1 MHVVVYGAG
10 AVGGV
15 VGAELFR
22 SGTPTTLIARG
33 AHLQAIRDNG
43 LVLDAADGRH
53 TLPIPAAAS
62 AAEIDWTDD
71 TVVLLCVKSQ
81 QTTTALDDL
90 RAHAPRTTPIV
101 SAQNGVVNEREILRR
116 FPNTY
121 AMCVMIM
128 ALHLAPGV
136 VIQGSSAVPGILDVG
151 RFPTGVD
158 EVTDAIAATL
168 RSAGFL
174 AEPRDDIMAWKYRKL
189 VLNVVN
195 GIDACYR
202 PDGQAFGELI
212 HRARREAEAAITA
225 AGIEMVGKEVDRE
238 RRDHHMVRRDTGEHS
253 LGSSTWQ
260 SLQRGLDDVE
270 IDYLAGE
277 IVLLGRLH
285 GIPTPVNELVQ
296 TETARLVREHLPAG
310 SLDAAD
316 ALRVLDRGRPA

>member
-10 AVGGV
+10 AVGGAI
-15 VGAELFR
+15 GAELFR
-22 SGTPTTLIARG
+22 SGTPTTLVARG
-33 AHLQAIRDNG
+33 AHLQAIRDHG
-43 LVLDAADGRH
+43 LILDTADGRH
-53 TLPIPAAAS
+53 TLPIPSAAS
-62 AAEIDWTDD
+62 AAEIEWTDD

-81 QTTTALDDL
+81 QTATALDDL

-116 FPNTY
+116 FPNAY
-121 AMCVMIM
+121 AMCVMII
-128 ALHLAPGV
+128 ALHLEPGV

-151 RFPTGVD
+151 RYPTGVD
-158 EVTDAIAATL
+158 EVTDAITATL

-174 AEPRDDIMAWKYRKL
+174 AEPRADIMAWKYRKL

-202 PDGQAFGELI
+202 PDDQAFGELI
-212 HRARREAEAAITA
+212 HRARREAEAAISA
-225 AGIEMVGKEVDRE
+225 AGIEMVSKEVDRE
-238 RRDHHMVRRDTGEHS
+238 RRGHHMVRRDTGEHS

-260 SLQRGLDDVE
+260 SLERGLGDVE

-277 IVLLGRLH
+277 IVLLGRLN

-296 TETARLVREHLPAG
+296 AETARLVREHRPAG
-310 SLDAAD
+310 SLNAPD
-316 ALRVLDRGRPA
+316 ALRVLDSGHPA